1 MPEVFKV
8 DVLEVLWRFTLHSM
22 IGRPE
27 TSKRIKI
34 NTKEQKIED
43 NQQYDAMAR
52 SILSLQKFWR
62 KNHLKWSYG

>member
-52 SILSLQKFWR
+52 
-62 KNHLKWSYG
+62 